1 VDRCLQKT
9 DGRENVFN
17 LEWPGTTDRTPM
29 TPTSTPN
36 TSRLDLVDAL
46 RGFAIVSIML
56 LHNIEHFDLY
66 FSPPGERAWLKG
78 LGQGVWDTM
87 FALFGGKSYAI
98 FALLFGLT
106 FHLQFDAR
114 ARHGDDFRPRFAW
127 RMLLLLGFGL
137 VNSAFYQGDILAMYA
152 VLGLALIPVA
162 RLRTRTVFLLACFL
176 SLQPVAWIDALAAL
190 GSVAGKLPD
199 PASWAYFGRAEEYLK
214 HGSLLD
220 VWIGNLANGKQAV
233 LLWSWEMGRI
243 LQIPALFMFGMLAGR
258 AGLFAVNDANRIVW
272 RRVFFGAL
280 LLLGLLLFI
289 HGHLEAWLAAEALRR
304 PLDAICAPLRNL
316 DIMLLLVTGFAL
328 LYRRPAGA
336 RVLGVFRWMGRMS
349 LTSYMMQSIVG
360 TTLYYGFGFGRY
372 ATTGTVLALLIGI
385 VLAVLQGG
393 FSAWWLKHHKQ
404 GPLEALWHRL
414 TWIGTA
420 AQPAT
425 RINIP
430 S

>member
-1 VDRCLQKT
+1 
-9 DGRENVFN
+9 
-17 LEWPGTTDRTPM
+17 M
-29 TPTSTPN
+29 TPSPDMPRTD
-36 TSRLDLVDAL
+36 SRLDLVDAL

-66 FSPPGERAWLKG
+66 FSPPGEPAWLKE
-78 LGQGVWDTM
+78 LGQHIWDTM

-106 FHLQFDAR
+106 FYLQDDAR
-114 ARHGDDFRPRFAW
+114 ARRGEDFRPRFAW

-137 VNSAFYQGDILAMYA
+137 VNSAFYEGDILAMYA
-152 VLGLALIPVA
+152 VLGLVLIPVA
-162 RLRTRTVFLLACFL
+162 RLGTWTVFLLACFL
-176 SLQPVAWIDALAAL
+176 SLQPVAWFDALAAL
-190 GSVAGKLPD
+190 GSAPGKLPD

-220 VWIGNLANGKQAV
+220 VWIGNLTNGKQAV
-233 LLWSWEMGRI
+233 LLWSWEMGRL
-243 LQIPALFMFGMLAGR
+243 LQIPALFMFGMLGGR
-258 AGLFAVNDANRIVW
+258 LGLFAVNDRNIGIW

-280 LLLGLLLFI
+280 LLLGPLIFI
-289 HGHLEAWLAAEALRR
+289 HGHLAAWFPAEALRR
-304 PLDAICAPLRNL
+304 PLDAIAKPLLNL

-336 RVLGVFRWMGRMS
+336 RVLGSLRWLGRMS

-360 TTLYYGFGFGRY
+360 TTLYHGFGFGLY
-372 ATTGTVLALLIGI
+372 AVTGTVAALSIGI
-385 VLAVLQGG
+385 VLAMLQGC

-414 TWIGTA
+414 TWIGA
-420 AQPAT
+420 ASSHGAQPAT
-425 RINIP
+425 RVNNP

>member
-1 VDRCLQKT
+1 
-9 DGRENVFN
+9 
-17 LEWPGTTDRTPM
+17 M
-29 TPTSTPN
+29 TPSTTQN

-66 FSPPGERAWLKG
+66 YSPPGEPAWLKG
-78 LGQGVWDTM
+78 LGQGIWDTM

-106 FHLQFDAR
+106 FQLQNDAR
-114 ARHGDDFRPRFAW
+114 ARRGEDFRPRFAW
-127 RMLLLLGFGL
+127 RMLLLLGFGM
-137 VNSAFYQGDILAMYA
+137 VNSAFYEGDILSMYA
-152 VLGLALIPVA
+152 VLGLVLIPVA

-176 SLQPVAWIDALAAL
+176 SLQPFAWFDALAAL
-190 GSVAGKLPD
+190 DSAPGKLPD
-199 PASWAYFGRAEEYLK
+199 PASWALFDRAGAYLK

-220 VWIGNLANGKQAV
+220 VWIGNLTNGRHAV
-233 LLWSWEMGRI
+233 WLWSWEMGRI

-258 AGLFAVNDANRIVW
+258 AGLFAVNDRNRLIW
-272 RRVFFGAL
+272 RRIFFGAL
-280 LLLGLLLFI
+280 LLLGPLIFI
-289 HGHLEAWLAAEALRR
+289 QGHLGTWIAAEALRR
-304 PLDAICAPLRNL
+304 PVDGICAPLLKL

-328 LYRRPAGA
+328 LYRRPPGA
-336 RVLGVFRWMGRMS
+336 RVLGVFRWLGRMS

-360 TTLYYGFGFGRY
+360 TTLYHGFGFGLY
-372 ATTGTVLALLIGI
+372 ATTGTLLALSIGI
-385 VLAVLQGG
+385 VLAVLQGF
-393 FSAWWLKHHKQ
+393 FSAWWLRHHKQ

-425 RINIP
+425 RVNSP
-430 S
+430 G

>member
-1 VDRCLQKT
+1 MTHSPEMPRT
-9 DGRENVFN
+9 DA
-17 LEWPGTTDRTPM
+17 
-29 TPTSTPN
+29 
-36 TSRLDLVDAL
+36 RLDLVDAL

-66 FSPPGERAWLKG
+66 FSPPGEPAWLKG
-78 LGQGVWDTM
+78 LGQHLWDAM
-87 FALFGGKSYAI
+87 FAVFGGKSYAI

-106 FHLQFDAR
+106 FHLQYDAR
-114 ARHGDDFRPRFAW
+114 ARRGEDFRPRFAW

-137 VNSAFYQGDILAMYA
+137 VNSAFYEGDILAMYA

-162 RLRTRTVFLLACFL
+162 RLGTWTVFLLACFL
-176 SLQPVAWIDALAAL
+176 SLQPVAWLDAFAAL
-190 GSVAGKLPD
+190 GSAPGKLPD

-220 VWIGNLANGKQAV
+220 VWIGNLTNGKQAV

-258 AGLFAVNDANRIVW
+258 LGLFAMNDRNIGIW

-280 LLLGLLLFI
+280 LLLGPLIFI
-289 HGHLEAWLAAEALRR
+289 HGHLNAWIPAEALRR
-304 PLDAICAPLRNL
+304 PLNAICTPLLNL

-336 RVLGVFRWMGRMS
+336 RVLGSLRWLGRMS

-360 TTLYYGFGFGRY
+360 TTLYHGFGFGLY
-372 ATTGTVLALLIGI
+372 AVTGTVAALSIGI
-385 VLAVLQGG
+385 VLAALQGT
-393 FSAWWLKHHKQ
+393 FSAWWLKRHKQ
-404 GPLEALWHRL
+404 GPLETVWHRL
-414 TWIGTA
+414 TWIGA
-420 AQPAT
+420 ASSQHAQPAT
-425 RINIP
+425 RVNNP